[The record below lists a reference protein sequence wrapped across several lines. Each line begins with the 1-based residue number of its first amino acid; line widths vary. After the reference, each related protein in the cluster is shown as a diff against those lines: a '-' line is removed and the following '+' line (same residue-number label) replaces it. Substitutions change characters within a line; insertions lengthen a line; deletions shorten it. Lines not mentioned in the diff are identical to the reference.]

1 MVVAANS
8 RAQTNHRTLVL
19 CGASV
24 VRPVARKLAVL
35 LDMNKT
41 PAVAWGMAACNAD
54 LESRWCRRQHVRA
67 QVSGCGARGHAL
79 GAPSAWYSSRGE
91 KTIRRECRGWGPA
104 RAERKSPGRRVDPS
118 ASGVLN
124 PGAIPNWECREPIRR
139 ESVVPGV
146 AARSEEHTSELQS
159 LRHLVCR

>member
-67 QVSGCGARGHAL
+67 QVSGCGARACAGSTL
-79 GAPSAWYSSRGE
+79 CMVFVSRREDNSARMPRTRTGKRGE
-91 KTIRRECRGWGPA
+91 EIRRAGW
-104 RAERKSPGRRVDPS
+104 
-118 ASGVLN
+118 
-124 PGAIPNWECREPIRR
+124 
-139 ESVVPGV
+139 
-146 AARSEEHTSELQS
+146 
-159 LRHLVCR
+159 